1 MEPVRATWTD
11 ERLDDLNG
19 RMDSGFDRVDEDLRA
34 QRVETRTELRSL
46 RGEVKAEFAALRN
59 EVKAESGAL
68 CGEIGTLRS
77 EMNTRFDAMQRT
89 MIQFGGGMIVALLG
103 LIVTVAL
110 QH

>member
-11 ERLDDLNG
+11 ERLDDLNHRVDELG
-19 RMDSGFDRVDEDLRA
+19 RRMDSQFARVDTRFDRVDA
-34 QRVETRTELRSL
+34 
-46 RGEVKAEFAALRN
+46 
-59 EVKAESGAL
+59 
-68 CGEIGTLRS
+68 
-77 EMNTRFDAMQRT
+77 RFDAMQRT

>member
-1 MEPVRATWTD
+1 MAHCARNVLSAAGHSGTMESVRATWTD

-19 RMDSGFDRVDEDLRA
+19 RVDELGRRMDNGFNRVDEDLRSL
-34 QRVETRTELRSL
+34 RVETR
-46 RGEVKAEFAALRN
+46 A
-59 EVKAESGAL
+59 
-68 CGEIGTLRS
+68 EIGALRS
-77 EMNTRFDAMQRT
+77 EMNARFDAMQRT